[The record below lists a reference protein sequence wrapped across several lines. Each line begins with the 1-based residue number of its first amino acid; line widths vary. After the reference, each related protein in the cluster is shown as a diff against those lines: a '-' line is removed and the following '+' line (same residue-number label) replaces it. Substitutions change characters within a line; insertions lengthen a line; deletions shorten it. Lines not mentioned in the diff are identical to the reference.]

1 MPPFLLETQKGCGRK
16 MDWIKVTIATT
27 AAGIEPVSGRLY
39 QLGIQ
44 GLEICDKDDF
54 ADFLENNRKYW
65 DYVDEELERLREAE
79 TTVTLY
85 VSAEASG
92 REQLTAVR
100 DSMAQLKKLDAAQ
113 EYGTLA
119 ITLENMRDEDW
130 SENWKQF
137 FHPIAVGEKILIQP
151 EWQPEENPNG
161 RTVFCINPGMS
172 FGTGSHISTR
182 FCIEEMEKCLTGGE
196 QILDLGCGSGI
207 LSVIGL
213 LLGAENADAVD
224 IDSNAVDAAYDNLK
238 RNHLSRERYH
248 VVAGDI
254 LTDSKLRKQYGGGKY
269 DIVLANIVA
278 DVIIALSG
286 FVKEFMKKDG
296 TFICSGIIAER
307 TDEVAGVLRGNGL
320 KIENIRTDED
330 WSVIVCSYGE

>member
-1 MPPFLLETQKGCGRK
+1 
-16 MDWIKVTIATT
+16 MDWMKVTIATT
-27 AAGIEPVSGRLY
+27 TAGIEPVSGRLY

-100 DSMAQLKKLDAAQ
+100 DSITQLKALDSEQ
-113 EYGTLA
+113 EYGSLT

-137 FHPIAVGEKILIQP
+137 FHPIPVGEKILIQP
-151 EWQPEENPNG
+151 EWQPDENAEG
-161 RTVFCINPGMS
+161 RIVFRLNPGMS

-182 FCIEEMEKCLTGGE
+182 FCIEEIEKCLKQGDK
-196 QILDLGCGSGI
+196 ILDLGCGSGI

-213 LLGAENADAVD
+213 LLGAEEADAVD
-224 IDSNAVDAAYDNLK
+224 IDPNAADASYDNLE
-238 RNHLSRERYH
+238 RNHLPRECYH
-248 VVAGDI
+248 VTAGDI
-254 LTDSKLRKQYGGGKY
+254 LTDSALRTQYSNKKY

-278 DVIIALSG
+278 DVIIALSA
-286 FVKEFMKKDG
+286 FVKEFMKPNG

-307 TDEVAGVLRGNGL
+307 TDEVADALRKNGL
-320 KIENIRTDED
+320 KIDKIRTEED
-330 WSVIVCSYGE
+330 WSVIVCS

>member
-1 MPPFLLETQKGCGRK
+1 
-16 MDWIKVTIATT
+16 MDWVKVTIATT
-27 AAGIEPVSGRLY
+27 AEGIEPVSGRLY

-100 DSMAQLKKLDAAQ
+100 DSMTQLKKLDT
-113 EYGTLA
+113 ENRYGSLT

-151 EWQPEENPNG
+151 EWQPEESANG
-161 RTVFCINPGMS
+161 RTVFRLNPGMS

-182 FCIEEMEKCLTGGE
+182 FCIEELEKYLQGGE
-196 QILDLGCGSGI
+196 RILDLGCGSGI

-213 LLGAENADAVD
+213 LLGADTADAVD
-224 IDSNAVDAAYDNLK
+224 IDPNAIDAAYDNLE
-238 RNHLSRERYH
+238 RNRLPRERYH
-248 VVAGDI
+248 VTAGDI
-254 LTDSKLRKQYGGGKY
+254 LTDSALRQQYGGGKY

-278 DVIIALSG
+278 DVIIALSA
-286 FVKEFMKKDG
+286 FVKEFMKRDG

-307 TDEVAGVLRGNGL
+307 TDEVADALCENGL
-320 KIENIRTDED
+320 KIEKIRTDED
-330 WSVIVCSYGE
+330 WSVIVCSYGNAK

>member
-1 MPPFLLETQKGCGRK
+1 

-27 AAGIEPVSGRLY
+27 AEGIEPVSGRLY

-92 REQLTAVR
+92 REQLTAVKN
-100 DSMAQLKKLDAAQ
+100 SMAQLKALDA
-113 EYGTLA
+113 EKRYGSLS

-137 FHPIAVGEKILIQP
+137 FHPMAVGKKILIQP
-151 EWQPEENPNG
+151 EWQPAENPNG

-182 FCIEEMEKCLTGGE
+182 FCIEELENHLHGGE
-196 QILDLGCGSGI
+196 KILDLGCGSGI

-213 LLGAENADAVD
+213 LLGAESADAVD
-224 IDSNAVDAAYDNLK
+224 IDSNAVDAAYDNLE
-238 RNHLSRERYH
+238 RNHLPRERYH
-248 VVAGDI
+248 VTAGDI
-254 LTDSKLRKQYGGGKY
+254 LTDPTLRKQYSERKY

-278 DVIIALSG
+278 DVIIALSA
-286 FVKEFMKKDG
+286 FVKEFLKKDG

-307 TDEVAGVLRGNGL
+307 TDEVADALRGNGL
-320 KIENIRTDED
+320 AVNEIRTDED
-330 WSVIVCSYGE
+330 WSVIVCGYGENA